1 MLEGEDMIQTLRT
14 NEFNK
19 RLARLRRAEQQL
31 LTPRRRKRKDQLH
44 IVYAMTHVG
53 ICGGVKVIFEH
64 ANKLQEAGAQVTLV
78 SHYQKPSWFPIETNY
93 IQVPFDLEL
102 AKGIPNCDVIVATY
116 WDHIQACIETGIAPV
131 VYFEQ
136 GDFHLFDYHSINL
149 TLKNFIQKQYEV
161 PPVVFTVSHQAA
173 GLITKVYGREAQVFP
188 NAVDESVFCVNGE
201 KELGERPY
209 LLMVGG
215 ESAAF
220 KGIPDII
227 DAYEK
232 VKEDFEIDLYWIT
245 PEEPSEKL
253 RSRVTRVFVN
263 PRQQKIGSLY
273 RGAAIYV
280 CGSTYENFPLPP
292 LEAMACC
299 CPVVTTNNTGSL
311 EYAVHK
317 QNALICNMKDP
328 VDMAE
333 KIKEVFSHACLKESL
348 ITNGLATAN
357 QYNWKTIIQDI
368 LEYYRSIARQQV
380 LSKCTLKDW
389 DIAIRENDCLYK
401 EDYLK
406 LKKMLLV
413 TNADIIR
420 VPVIYS
426 IDKVPQIA
434 RWEVVAIRKNSDEG
448 MVEECYCPV
457 WPLRKLHLYN
467 LKGFQSFLKK
477 QYDQALEEFTE
488 LYNGDPSNDKAVW
501 ARWIVLTLIR
511 LQRKQEAR
519 RKLKDYI
526 KEYPHNA
533 DFYKLSILAGE
544 KELQDPFSAEAIK
557 LLGEATG
564 SSEFFYKVEP

>member
-1 MLEGEDMIQTLRT
+1 MKNQV
-14 NEFNK
+14 
-19 RLARLRRAEQQL
+19 
-31 LTPRRRKRKDQLH
+31 LTGPGKSNGKLH

-64 ANKLQEAGAQVTLV
+64 ANKLQNAGAKVTLV
-78 SHYQKPSWFPIETNY
+78 SHYQKPNWFPIETDY

-102 AKGIPNCDVIVATY
+102 AKGIPDCDVIVATY
-116 WDHIQACIETGIAPV
+116 WDHIQACIESGIAPV

-136 GDFHLFDYHSINL
+136 GDFHLFDYDSMNL
-149 TLKNFIQKQYEV
+149 TLKNFIQRQYEV
-161 PPVVFTVSHQAA
+161 PPFVFTVSNQAA
-173 GLITKVYGREAQVFP
+173 GLITKIYGREAQVFP

-227 DAYEK
+227 NAYEK
-232 VKEDFEIDLYWIT
+232 VKEELDIDLYWIT

-292 LEAMACC
+292 LEAMACG

-311 EYAVHK
+311 EYAVHE
-317 QNALICNMKDP
+317 QNAFICNMRDP

-333 KIKEVFSHACLKESL
+333 KIKEVFSNDCLKESL

-357 QYNWKTIIQDI
+357 HYNWKTIIQNI
-368 LEYYRSIARQQV
+368 LEYYKNIAEHEV
-380 LSKCTLKDW
+380 SPENTLEDW
-389 DIAIRENDCLYK
+389 DIAIREKDCLNK
-401 EDYLK
+401 EDYIR

-413 TNADIIR
+413 TNADIVR

-426 IDKVPQIA
+426 IEKVPQIA
-434 RWEVVAIRKNSDEG
+434 RWEVVAIRKNSDGG
-448 MVEECYCPV
+448 MVEECYCPE
-457 WPLRKLHLYN
+457 WPLRKLYLYN
-467 LKGFQSFLKK
+467 LKGYQSFLEK
-477 QYDQALEEFTE
+477 QYDKALDEFTQ
-488 LYNGDPSNDKAVW
+488 LYNGDQSKDKAVW

-511 LQRKQEAR
+511 LQRKQEAK
-519 RKLKDYI
+519 RKLNDFI

-533 DFYKLSILAGE
+533 DFYKLRILAGE
-544 KELQDPFSAEAIK
+544 RDHPDSFSIEAIK
-557 LLGEATG
+557 ILGEATA
-564 SSEFFYKVEP
+564 SSEFFYKIEP

>member
-1 MLEGEDMIQTLRT
+1 M
-14 NEFNK
+14 
-19 RLARLRRAEQQL
+19 
-31 LTPRRRKRKDQLH
+31 
-44 IVYAMTHVG
+44 
-53 ICGGVKVIFEH
+53 
-64 ANKLQEAGAQVTLV
+64 
-78 SHYQKPSWFPIETNY
+78 
-93 IQVPFDLEL
+93 
-102 AKGIPNCDVIVATY
+102 
-116 WDHIQACIETGIAPV
+116 
-131 VYFEQ
+131 
-136 GDFHLFDYHSINL
+136 
-149 TLKNFIQKQYEV
+149 
-161 PPVVFTVSHQAA
+161 
-173 GLITKVYGREAQVFP
+173 ITKVYGREAQVFP

>member
-1 MLEGEDMIQTLRT
+1 MIQTLRS

-19 RLARLRRAEQQL
+19 RLARLQMAEKQL
-31 LTPRRRKRKDQLH
+31 LNPRRRKRKDQLH

-64 ANKLQEAGAQVTLV
+64 ANKLQEVGAKVTLV
-78 SHYQKPSWFPIETNY
+78 SHYQKPSWFPIEAEY
-93 IQVPFDLEL
+93 IQVPFDLDL
-102 AKGIPNCDVIVATY
+102 AKGIPDCDVIVATY

-136 GDFHLFDYHSINL
+136 GDFHLFDYDSMNL
-149 TLKNFIQKQYEV
+149 TLKNFIQKQYKI
-161 PPVVFTVSHQAA
+161 PSFVFTVSHQAA
-173 GLITKVYGREAQVFP
+173 GLITKIYGREAQVFP
-188 NAVDESVFCVNGE
+188 NAVDESVFCVNGD

-273 RGAAIYV
+273 RGAAIYI

-292 LEAMACC
+292 LEAMSCG

-311 EYAVHK
+311 EYAVHG
-317 QNALICNMKDP
+317 QNALISNMKDS

-333 KIKEVFSHACLKESL
+333 KIKEVLTDAGLKESL
-348 ITNGLATAN
+348 ITNGIATAN
-357 QYNWKTIIQDI
+357 QYKWNNIIQNI
-368 LEYYRSIARQQV
+368 LVYYKNIAGHGV
-380 LSKCTLKDW
+380 LPDCTLDDW
-389 DIAIRENDCLYK
+389 DIAIKEKDCLYK
-401 EDYLK
+401 EDYIK

-413 TNADIIR
+413 TNADI
-420 VPVIYS
+420 VKAPVIYS
-426 IDKVPQIA
+426 IEKVPQIA
-434 RWEVVAIRKNSDEG
+434 RWEVVAIRKNCDEG
-448 MVEECYCPV
+448 IVEECYCPV
-457 WPLRKLHLYN
+457 WPLKKLHLYD
-467 LKGFQSFLKK
+467 LKGYQSFLKK
-477 QYDQALEEFTE
+477 QYDKALEEFTQ
-488 LYNGDPSNDKAVW
+488 LYNGDTSKDKAVW
-501 ARWIVLTLIR
+501 AKWIVLTLIR
-511 LQRKQEAR
+511 LQRKQEAKR
-519 RKLKDYI
+519 MLKQYI
-526 KEYPHNA
+526 KEHPHNA
-533 DFYKLSILAGE
+533 DFYKLGILAGE
-544 KELQDPFSAEAIK
+544 KEQQDPFSVEAIK

-564 SSEFFYKVEP
+564 SAEFFYKVEP